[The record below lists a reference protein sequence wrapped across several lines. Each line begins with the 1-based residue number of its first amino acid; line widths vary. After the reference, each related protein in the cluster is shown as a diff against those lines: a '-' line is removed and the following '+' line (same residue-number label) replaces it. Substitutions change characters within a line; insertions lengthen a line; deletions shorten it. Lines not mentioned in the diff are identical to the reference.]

1 MNARQA
7 LLDALAAER
16 YGANQWWTRRGPEKR
31 HDATSDDEI
40 STARRR
46 REMDADFRDMERRKA
61 Q

>member
-16 YGANQWWTRRGPEKR
+16 YGANQWWTRRRPEER
-31 HDATSDDEI
+31 HEITSDDEI
-40 STARRR
+40 TTARRR